1 VLTGALR
8 PLSRALVLAAALF
21 AVAAPVPAQAASF
34 TVTVERDTCVAG
46 AGKYGFGQGVL
57 RVRIIEYGKSGANRF
72 TFRAQVW
79 HLPLHGTKWTK
90 EYEWPLYEATF
101 PNNKESYYSSRQYAY
116 APNHNAYHKIVVRVR
131 ALNGDTVLYSKLIQG
146 KTC

>member
-1 VLTGALR
+1 MRNRFALLALPVLL
-8 PLSRALVLAAALF
+8 LCLLL
-21 AVAAPVPAQAASF
+21 PAQAIAAPSF
-34 TVTVERDTCVAG
+34 SVTVERDTCVAG

-72 TFRAQVW
+72 TFTAQVW
-79 HLPLHGTKWTK
+79 HLSIRGSTWTK
-90 EYEWPLYEATF
+90 EYQWPLYETTF
-101 PNNKESYYSSRQYAY
+101 PNNNQSYYSSRQYAY

-131 ALNGDTVLYSKLIQG
+131 ALNGDTVLHSKLIQG